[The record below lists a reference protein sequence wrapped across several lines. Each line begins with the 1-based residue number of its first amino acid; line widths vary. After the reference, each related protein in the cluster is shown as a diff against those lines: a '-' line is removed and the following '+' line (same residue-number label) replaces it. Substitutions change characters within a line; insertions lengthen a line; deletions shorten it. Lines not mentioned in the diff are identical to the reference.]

1 MVGIIALPDNCHC
14 FVVVVGVIV
23 SVARYCLVLKKKLR
37 RGYCLEFHSLCQAKC
52 ISISLGEVPPNI
64 SHYAVAFTIFHL
76 HPLPGLC
83 FPWNKVNHALCLSDI
98 YNDMQ
103 TTPLL
108 RFLPQLGTESLFFF
122 FLEIIGIDLREYINC
137 KIPPFFY
144 SILHYSCFPFK
155 KG

>member
-83 FPWNKVNHALCLSDI
+83 FPWNKVNHALCLSNI

>member
-122 FLEIIGIDLREYINC
+122 LEIIGIDLREYINC